1 MTSVLSRVDPAVLPA
16 TPSPVRRA
24 TGHRARSQPA
34 RGFRADI
41 QGLRAV
47 AVLLVVLNHA
57 GVPGLGGGYVGVDV
71 FFVISGFLITGQLAK
86 ELDRTGRISLLGF
99 YARRARRLLPPAT
112 LVVVT
117 SLAFAYFFMPFS
129 QLVSL
134 TKDAM
139 YAAVYGINYH
149 LAVEGVQYSN
159 ASEPPSAF
167 QHFWS
172 LAVEEQF
179 YFVWPLLMMVCAFLG
194 RRRLRRVLLIFAI
207 IAVCA
212 VTLKLAI
219 VTTPTD
225 SSMAYFGIQTRAW
238 ELGIGALVALMSSAF
253 AGMSDGLARVLGW
266 GGLLAVVGSAF
277 LYTEATPF
285 PGSAALL
292 PVLGTAA
299 IIVAGTRSVDRS
311 VETRLLSKGPMQY
324 MGRASYT
331 WYLWHWPMLIL
342 IPLWWG
348 RELVLWERLEVVFLA
363 FWFAV
368 LTYFLENASARSV
381 WRAGRWVLTGLGLS
395 ATMAAAAALVAMLV
409 PSLEG
414 TGAAQAA
421 VKLDVADQALVTR
434 AISESLAITKVP
446 SNLTPKLKNA
456 AYDAPKDVGLGC
468 IADLDA
474 VTSDLC
480 VYGDRNGQR
489 TAVLLGDS
497 HADQW
502 MGALHPWAMK
512 SGWKLVE
519 LTKAACPVS
528 RLPVY
533 SADLKRM
540 YTECQEFQSWRLEQ
554 VARMKPELIIASS
567 SDAVGLSKDHPPGV
581 WSEATVAELRALS
594 LAGDSRMVYVGDS
607 PYLQEDGLGCIEKN
621 LDDARA
627 CEYSRSL
634 ATQPEW
640 GQAYDQL
647 RRKTTAAGFAYVD
660 TRNFFCIEDRCPLIV
675 KNMLTHRDQGHVT
688 NTYATWLAPMFAPIF
703 KDGDS

>member
-1 MTSVLSRVDPAVLPA
+1 MSVDTAAPPAVRTPPA
-16 TPSPVRRA
+16 TRRA
-24 TGHRARSQPA
+24 SAHRAGPPPER
-34 RGFRADI
+34 RFRPDI

-57 GVPGLGGGYVGVDV
+57 GLPGLGGGYVGVDV
-71 FFVISGFLITGQLAK
+71 FFVISGFLITGQLVK
-86 ELDRTGRISLLGF
+86 ELDRTGRISLLDF

-112 LVVVT
+112 LVVVST
-117 SLAFAYFFMPFS
+117 LVFAYFFMPFS

-149 LAVEGVQYSN
+149 LALEGVQYSN
-159 ASEPPSAF
+159 AEAPPSAF

-179 YFVWPLLMMVCAFLG
+179 YFVWPVLMMACAFLG
-194 RRRLRRVLLIFAI
+194 RRRLRRVLLIAVVVAI
-207 IAVCA
+207 CA
-212 VTLKLAI
+212 VTLKLSL

-238 ELGIGALVALMSSAF
+238 ELGAGALVALMSPAF
-253 AGMSDGLARVLGW
+253 TGMSDRVARILGW
-266 GGLLAVVGSAF
+266 GGLVAVVASAV
-277 LYTEATPF
+277 LYSESTPY
-285 PGSAALL
+285 PGSAALV

-299 IIVAGTRSVDRS
+299 IIAAGTRPVDRS
-311 VETRLLSKGPMQY
+311 VESRLLAGGAMQY

-368 LTYFLENASARSV
+368 LTYFLENASARSL

-414 TGAAQAA
+414 TGAVQNA
-421 VKLDVADQALVTR
+421 VSLDVADQALVTR
-434 AISESLAITKVP
+434 AISDSLAITKVP
-446 SNLTPKLKNA
+446 SNLTPDLENA
-456 AYDAPKDVGLGC
+456 RYDAPKDVDLGC

-489 TAVLLGDS
+489 TAVVLGDS

-502 MGALHPWAMK
+502 MGALHLRAKK
-512 SGWKLVE
+512 SGWKLIE

-540 YTECQEFQSWRLEQ
+540 YTECQEYQSWRMEQ
-554 VARMKPELIIASS
+554 VARIRPELIVASS

-581 WSEATVAELRALS
+581 WSEATIAELRALS
-594 LAGDSRMVYVGDS
+594 VAGGSRIVYIGDS

-621 LDDARA
+621 LHDARI
-627 CEYSRSL
+627 CEYGRSL
-634 ATQPEW
+634 ESQPEW

-647 RRKTTAAGFAYVD
+647 RTKTTAAGFAFID
-660 TRNFFCIEDRCPLIV
+660 TRDFFCIGNRCPLIV